1 MALKVELK
9 PGEKIIIG
17 SVALRNGDSRA
28 RFFIEGQAPILREKD
43 ILTADS
49 ADSPAKL
56 IYFAVQLMYVESS
69 IEKHHDLYF
78 QCVQDFVKAAPSATP
93 IIMEI
98 NNRILSGD
106 FYKALKAAKELLAY
120 EQKLMGSVA
129 QSEGANEQPGTG
141 LRQDGAANT
150 PGSGA

>member
-17 SVALRNGDSRA
+17 TVALRNGDSRA
-28 RFFIEGQAPILREKD
+28 RFFIEGQAPILRERD
-43 ILTADS
+43 ILSAEQ
-49 ADSPAKL
+49 ADSPGKL
-56 IYFAVQLMYVESS
+56 IYFAVQLMYVEGS
-69 IEKHHDLYF
+69 IEKHHDMYF
-78 QCVQDFVKAAPSATP
+78 RCVQDFVSAAPSATP

-120 EQKLMGSVA
+120 EQKLMGLMGN
-129 QSEGANEQPGTG
+129 SEGAHEQSGPG
-141 LRQDGAANT
+141 LRKDGAT
-150 PGSGA
+150 DPSGSGA